1 MANRNVNL
9 EAYMVRTKD
18 TVWKSKKQMAA
29 VKFDS
34 PVPRRPEQSRCQSR
48 PEQSRCQSRTISFCN
63 DNDKST
69 SNSIM
74 EAYNKIGV
82 NLVQTKVL
90 LDKVT

>member
-34 PVPRRPEQSRCQSR
+34 PVPRR